1 MLKVK
6 EIILVKR
13 NTRIIKKKMEL
24 IRHILGI
31 CGEHWHPN
39 VWTAMAG
46 SPIIL
51 TTVHYIKCK
60 CGGWFRHK
68 KNCTHNNMGD

>member
-1 MLKVK
+1 
-6 EIILVKR
+6 
-13 NTRIIKKKMEL
+13 MEL

-68 KNCTHNNMGD
+68 KDCTHNNMGN

>member
-1 MLKVK
+1 
-6 EIILVKR
+6 
-13 NTRIIKKKMEL
+13 MEV

-39 VWTAMAG
+39 VWTAIAS

-60 CGGWFRHK
+60 CGGWFNHK
-68 KNCTHNNMGD
+68 KDCTHKNMGN